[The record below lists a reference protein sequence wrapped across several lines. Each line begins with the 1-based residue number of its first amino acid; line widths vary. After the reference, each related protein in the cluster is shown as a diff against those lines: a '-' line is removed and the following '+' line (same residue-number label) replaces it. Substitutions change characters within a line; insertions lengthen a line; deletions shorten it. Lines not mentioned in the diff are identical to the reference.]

1 MEINNEEFRKFATRT
16 KRPIAGQSLTDDPEN
31 PWPWERPPRFT
42 TKAEGIDFF
51 ASLFTDEEVF
61 PTLMKLIEE
70 DVAIMDIVQMYLT
83 DAFQKGLVN
92 PDLMMLLAEPLAFM
106 LMGLAEQ
113 EEIEY
118 TIMDDEDELEETP
131 EAGNVLRSNLR
142 KIGTPQNDQ
151 EIDLTE
157 KIQGAPSLMARTT
170 GG

>member
-42 TKAEGIDFF
+42 TKEEGIDFF

-61 PTLMKLIEE
+61 PTLMELIRSE
-70 DVAIMDIVQMYLT
+70 VAIMDI
-83 DAFQKGLVN
+83 
-92 PDLMMLLAEPLAFM
+92 
-106 LMGLAEQ
+106 EQ

-118 TIMDDEDELEETP
+118 IIIDDEDELEEAP
-131 EAGNVLRSNLR
+131 ESGNVLRNNLR
-142 KIGTPQNDQ
+142 KIETPQNDQ

-157 KIQGAPSLMARTT
+157 KIQGAPSLMARPE

>member
-1 MEINNEEFRKFATRT
+1 
-16 KRPIAGQSLTDDPEN
+16 
-31 PWPWERPPRFT
+31 
-42 TKAEGIDFF
+42 
-51 ASLFTDEEVF
+51 
-61 PTLMKLIEE
+61 
-70 DVAIMDIVQMYLT
+70 
-83 DAFQKGLVN
+83 
-92 PDLMMLLAEPLAFM
+92 M